1 MFRMIQLEC
10 YKSSQ
15 IEKIQINYVTML
27 GASSDKLI
35 GLRRVIFRMDS
46 LECSKLCQSQD
57 YYVQIDSIRV
67 RMVQV
72 SQSRYGAD
80 QIDSVGIVQVKSKS
94 GLKSLR
100 ILQEWSKSS
109 QSQEEINWN

>member
-35 GLRRVIFRMDS
+35 GLRRVIFRMKYVQVDS
-46 LECSKLCQSQD
+46 LECSKLCQK
-57 YYVQIDSIRV
+57 V
-67 RMVQV
+67 RV

-94 GLKSLR
+94 GFKMFKNSAGMV
-100 ILQEWSKSS
+100 
-109 QSQEEINWN
+109 